1 MPTAVLQ
8 EKQQSTTRPA
18 GSWKLGAARAMTLDP
33 VRDGLLRVASG
44 QLWATFDGPHPPVGV
59 REGDLIL
66 EEGQAIFVAAG
77 ERVVIE
83 GTLRGE
89 DTYFLWEPLPAVQS
103 VPIERWR
110 AVAAPW
116 RELQGALAATA
127 VAAVHLVRAVLVAG
141 VASLPRR
148 FPGSRVPA

>member
-1 MPTAVLQ
+1 MTTAVLQ

-18 GSWKLGAARAMTLDP
+18 GSWKLGAARAMTLAP
-33 VRDGLLRVASG
+33 ERDGLLRVARG

-59 REGDLIL
+59 REGDLII

-83 GTLRGE
+83 GTSRGE
-89 DTYFLWEPLPAVQS
+89 DVFFQWEPLPEVRA

-116 RELQGALAATA
+116 RDLQGALAATV
-127 VAAVHLVRAVLVAG
+127 VAAAHLVKALLVAG
-141 VASLPRR
+141 LSSLPRR
-148 FPGSRVPA
+148 LPGGRVPA